1 MCQRILH
8 ETAKTFLAEQCKVDE
23 GGNKLKQV
31 IGEVNGSPLHR
42 WFLKDGTFVD
52 EFVQQKI
59 GPEAAMVA
67 LKDCHGNILLNYQ
80 WPLNGP

>member
-8 ETAKTFLAEQCKVDE
+8 EKAKTFLAEQCKVDE
-23 GGNKLKQV
+23 DGNKLKQV

-52 EFVQQKI
+52 EEGNKI
-59 GPEAAMVA
+59 EIPEGYTFIPA
-67 LKDCHGNILLNYQ
+67 Q
-80 WPLNGP
+80 